1 MSDSSVTKLSFS
13 FSSVLGLCCVAWGS
27 FVAMRRLSLDAES
40 EATLVE
46 LRIWSIT
53 ASEVAAH

>member
-1 MSDSSVTKLSFS
+1 MSDSLVTKLSFS
-13 FSSVLGLCCVAWGS
+13 FLSVLGLCCVAWGS
-27 FVAMRRLSLDAES
+27 FVAVRRLSLDAES

>member
-1 MSDSSVTKLSFS
+1 MTKLSFS

-27 FVAMRRLSLDAES
+27 FVAVRRLSLDAES

-53 ASEVAAH
+53 VSEVAAH

>member
-1 MSDSSVTKLSFS
+1 MTKLSFS
-13 FSSVLGLCCVAWGS
+13 FLSVLGLCCVAWGS
-27 FVAMRRLSLDAES
+27 FVAVRRLSLDAES

>member
-1 MSDSSVTKLSFS
+1 MTKLSFS
-13 FSSVLGLCCVAWGS
+13 FLTVLGLCCVAWGS
-27 FVAMRRLSLDAES
+27 FVAVCRLPLDAES

-46 LRIWSIT
+46 LGIWSIM